1 MDVNPFRK
9 SRRFD
14 SPNLISVPDF
24 IKETKEDFKSPTTSN
39 FTKII
44 PECHETVAKLS
55 EVIDTNRENFRTV
68 KRSLKEI
75 AKANTALGKTDEDL
89 WKIFDRIAQENSK
102 GTLSTKNFVLLIS
115 HFTKNLRGI
124 SGF

>member
-89 WKIFDRIAQENSK
+89 CMRFI
-102 GTLSTKNFVLLIS
+102 
-115 HFTKNLRGI
+115 
-124 SGF
+124 

>member
-1 MDVNPFRK
+1 MDNPFRK

-14 SPNLISVPDF
+14 SPNLISVQDF

-39 FTKII
+39 FTKIM
-44 PECHETVAKLS
+44 PECHETVVKLS

-75 AKANTALGKTDEDL
+75 AKGLSINYVGK
-89 WKIFDRIAQENSK
+89 
-102 GTLSTKNFVLLIS
+102 
-115 HFTKNLRGI
+115 RG
-124 SGF
+124 GGGG